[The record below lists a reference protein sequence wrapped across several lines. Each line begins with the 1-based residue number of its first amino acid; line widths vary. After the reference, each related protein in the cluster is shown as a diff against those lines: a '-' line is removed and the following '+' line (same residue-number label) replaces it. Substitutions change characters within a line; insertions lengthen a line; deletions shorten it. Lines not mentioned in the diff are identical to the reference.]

1 MRRLFSALASLVLPL
16 LLSFFTSFA
25 QTGGTGIPPNE
36 SRTLGKPVPDV
47 ILVDSRGK
55 EFHLY
60 DLKGKPVILSPIY
73 THCTSACPIITENL
87 KDTVKLFG
95 KPGKDF
101 YILSITFDPK
111 DSVQDLKRFQEKHKL
126 GEGWKVVL
134 VKDKSQLFKLLD
146 AIDFRF
152 ATLPN
157 REFVHPNLIVFLDKN
172 LIIRKYLYGVTFDKL
187 EFANALRIAKGEIAL
202 PEKFRGHL
210 FLVGM
215 LGFVG
220 TVVFTVIRISRLRY
234 RKREGAVRLKG

>member
-1 MRRLFSALASLVLPL
+1 MRRLFSALASLVPL
-16 LLSFFTSFA
+16 LFLSFSIPFA

-47 ILVDSRGK
+47 TLLDSEGR

-60 DLKGKPVILSPIY
+60 ELKGKPVILSPIY
-73 THCTSACPIITENL
+73 THCTSACPIITESL

-95 KPGKDF
+95 KPGEDF
-101 YILSITFDPK
+101 YVLSLTFDPK
-111 DSVQDLKRFQEKHKL
+111 DTVQDLREFRKKHKL
-126 GEGWKVVL
+126 GGGWKVVL

-157 REFVHPNLIVFLDKN
+157 REFVHPNLIVFLDKDMV
-172 LIIRKYLYGVTFDKL
+172 IRKYLYGVTFDKL
-187 EFANALRIAKGEIAL
+187 EFANALRIARGEIAL

-220 TVVFTVIRISRLRY
+220 TVVFTVVRISRLRY